1 MKTDKEDEIGKWSVE
16 SLNFTMNYKGD
27 VIEKFI
33 TQDLP
38 KAITD
43 EFWQLGKEAETL
55 LKGLAE

>member
-1 MKTDKEDEIGKWSVE
+1 
-16 SLNFTMNYKGD
+16 MNYKRD

-38 KAITD
+38 KAVTD
-43 EFWQLGKEAETL
+43 EFWQLEKEAGPL